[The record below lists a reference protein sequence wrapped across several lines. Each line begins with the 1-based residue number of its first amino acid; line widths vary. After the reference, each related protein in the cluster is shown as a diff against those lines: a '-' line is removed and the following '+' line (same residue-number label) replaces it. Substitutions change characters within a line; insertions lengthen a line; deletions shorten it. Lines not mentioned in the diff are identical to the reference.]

1 MAAQTYFGK
10 YARDLTLAEAALL
23 AGLPRSPGLYSPY
36 IDPSAAL
43 ARRETVLQAMAL
55 RGYISAE
62 EAEQAAK
69 EPLRLA
75 GLKRGPGR
83 APYFVDYVFRELE
96 HRYNRDMLH
105 KGGLKIYTTLDLKV
119 QEAAEQAFCRGCR
132 YHLRTIR

>member
-1 MAAQTYFGK
+1 
-10 YARDLTLAEAALL
+10 L

-43 ARRETVLQAMAL
+43 ARRETVLQAMASADTLVL
-55 RGYISAE
+55 RRPGE
-62 EAEQAAK
+62 AAK

-96 HRYNRDMLH
+96 QRYSRDLLH
-105 KGGLKIYTTLDLKV
+105 KGGLKFTLHWILEV
-119 QEAAEQAFCRGCR
+119 QEAADKAFEQGLPAV
-132 YHLRTIR
+132 I